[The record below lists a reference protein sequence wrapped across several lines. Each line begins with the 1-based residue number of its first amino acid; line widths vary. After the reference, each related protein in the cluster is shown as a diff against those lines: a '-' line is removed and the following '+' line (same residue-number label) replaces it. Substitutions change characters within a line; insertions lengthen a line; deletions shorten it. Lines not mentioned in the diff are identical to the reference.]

1 MGSNAMRVFLKTP
14 ELGTAAGAELLNLC
28 LQVTQDGKLDLQ
40 EIITLRKW
48 LRANQAN
55 DSVAAIAY
63 VRDIM
68 QRVTADAVIDREEQL
83 ELQLA
88 IERVIPIAYRTAS
101 IQARKIREGERRE
114 RQRLAKERE
123 KAELQRLRVEERAR
137 ANRLRHEFAKV
148 AGVSFPN
155 DDGSERQEIVTRC
168 FAGEQLILQHDAYN
182 EYSIFATKVLRL
194 NGEQLGHAPEYLAQR
209 IVERAEQGYAACGV
223 LLDVT
228 GGTFDKPTRG
238 VNLVVL
244 YFDSTVTGEELGG
257 YAQQVIAARI

>member
-1 MGSNAMRVFLKTP
+1 MRVFLTTP
-14 ELGTAAGAELLNLC
+14 ELESSAGTELLNLC

-55 DSVAAIAY
+55 GSVAAIAY
-63 VRDIM
+63 LHDIM

-88 IERVIPIAYRTAS
+88 IERVIPPAHRTPS
-101 IQARKIREGERRE
+101 IQARKRWEADRRE

-123 KAELQRLRVEERAR
+123 KAEVQRIREEERAR
-137 ANRLRHEFAKV
+137 ANRIRHEFAKV

-155 DDGSERQEIVTRC
+155 DDGSERQEIITRC

-209 IVERAEQGYAACGV
+209 IVERAEQGYAVCGV
-223 LLDVT
+223 LLEVT
-228 GGTFDKPTRG
+228 GGTFDRPTRG
-238 VNLVVL
+238 VNFVVF
-244 YFDSTVTGEELGG
+244 YFDGTVSSDELAS